1 MDKAKLFQELDGLR
15 HEMEEALIAL
25 ISIPAIA
32 PENGGDGEGLKAQ
45 RLTQLL
51 QEIGFDKIERYDAAD
66 QRVSSGNRANIVAY
80 FNGESDEKRLW
91 IVTHLDVVP
100 SGEEAAWTV
109 SKPFKPVL
117 AGERVYGRGSEDN
130 GQSLIASIY
139 AVKALKR
146 LGLKPKYTVALAF
159 VADEEQGSS
168 LGIQFLM
175 DKGIFKQNDLV
186 VVPDAGNENGSFI
199 EVAEKSILWFKLRT
213 LGKQTHGSLPNK
225 GLNAHR
231 IGMQVA
237 LALDKMLHEK
247 YFFRDYKFDVP
258 ESTFE
263 PTKKE
268 RNVDAI
274 NVIPGEDIVYF
285 DCRIHPSYE
294 LDEVLGDINSLLS
307 YYEEKTGAKINLE
320 VLQKQASPEL
330 ENDSSE
336 IVSLLK
342 AALKEARGLD
352 ANVGGIGGGS
362 CAAFFRKI
370 GIPAVVWSTVDEV
383 AHQPNEYSK
392 VQNMVEDAKVFALL
406 AMS

>member
-1 MDKAKLFQELDGLR
+1 
-15 HEMEEALIAL
+15 
-25 ISIPAIA
+25 
-32 PENGGDGEGLKAQ
+32 
-45 RLTQLL
+45 
-51 QEIGFDKIERYDAAD
+51 
-66 QRVSSGNRANIVAY
+66 
-80 FNGESDEKRLW
+80 
-91 IVTHLDVVP
+91 
-100 SGEEAAWTV
+100 
-109 SKPFKPVL
+109 
-117 AGERVYGRGSEDN
+117 
-130 GQSLIASIY
+130 
-139 AVKALKR
+139 
-146 LGLKPKYTVALAF
+146 
-159 VADEEQGSS
+159 
-168 LGIQFLM
+168 
-175 DKGIFKQNDLV
+175 LV

-247 YFFRDYKFDVP
+247 YNFRDYKFDVP

-268 RNVDAI
+268 RNVDAV

-285 DCRIHPSYE
+285 DCRIHPSYM
-294 LDEVLGDINSLLS
+294 LDEVLGDINGLLS
-307 YYEEKTGAKINLE
+307 FYEEKTGAKISLE

-330 ENDSSE
+330 GTEGSE

-342 AALKEARGLD
+342 FAVKEARGLD
-352 ANVGGIGGGS
+352 ASVGGIGGGS

-370 GIPAVVWSTVDEV
+370 GIPAAVWSTVDEV

>member
-1 MDKAKLFQELDGLR
+1 MDKTAIFQELDTLK
-15 HEMEEALIAL
+15 HEMEEALMAL
-25 ISIPAIA
+25 ISIVAIA

-45 RLTQLL
+45 RLTRLL
-51 QEIGFDKIERYDAAD
+51 LEIGFDKIVHYDAPD
-66 QRVSSGNRANIVAY
+66 MRVSSGSRPNIVAY
-80 FNGESDEKRLW
+80 FNGLSDKKRLC
-91 IVTHLDVVP
+91 IITHMDVVP

-109 SKPFKPVL
+109 TAPFKPVL
-117 AGERVYGRGSEDN
+117 AGDRVYGRGSEDN

-146 LGLKPKYTVALAF
+146 LNLKPKYTVALAF
-159 VADEEQGSS
+159 VADEEQGSA
-168 LGIQFLM
+168 LGIQFLLN
-175 DKGIFKQNDLV
+175 KGIFKQNDLV
-186 VVPDAGNENGSFI
+186 VVPDAGNADGSFI

-237 LALDKMLHEK
+237 LALDGMLHEK
-247 YFFRDYKFDVP
+247 YTFRDYKFDVP

-285 DCRIHPSYE
+285 DCRIHPSYM
-294 LDEVLGDINSLLS
+294 LDEVLGDINGLLS
-307 YYEEKTGAKINLE
+307 FYEEKTGAKIVLE

-330 ENDSSE
+330 EAEGTE

-342 AALKEARGLD
+342 LAVKEARGLD
-352 ANVGGIGGGS
+352 ATVGGIGGGS

-370 GIPAVVWSTVDEV
+370 GIPAAVWSTVDEV

-406 AMS
+406 AMG